1 MTKDR
6 DFKKLARR
14 RAAETGES
22 YQSARRRLL
31 SKGERGS
38 DVQNFPAVQ
47 RYFRGWVDH
56 VTVWAEQGGPW
67 RPYDG
72 AVPVDE
78 LRAAALRHPSP
89 KVRRESLGV
98 LDHEAADG
106 SVDVFRRAL
115 ADPVPRVRL
124 SALHGLACERCRD
137 GELCVSDVV
146 PDLVSSLSEDDSAK
160 VRHAAALVL
169 AAFVGRDARVQPAL
183 AEASA
188 SDDDELVRVVA
199 RAAADGDRRLLK
211 SRKVLRRMQRRGS
224 SGDFG

>member
-22 YQSARRRLL
+22 YQSARRRLVA
-31 SKGERGS
+31 KRERGS
-38 DVQNFPAVQ
+38 DVPNFPAVHS
-47 RYFRGWVDH
+47 YFRGWIDH

-72 AVPVDE
+72 PVPVGE
-78 LRAAALRHPSP
+78 LRDAALRHPSP

-98 LDHEAADG
+98 LDHEAADA
-106 SVDVFRRAL
+106 SADVFRQAL

-137 GELCVSDVV
+137 GELCVPDVV
-146 PDLVSSLSEDDSAK
+146 PDLVSTLDNDGSAK

-169 AAFVGRDARVQPAL
+169 AAFVERDERVRPAL
-183 AEASA
+183 MAASENDP
-188 SDDDELVRVVA
+188 DDLVKVVA

-211 SRKVLRRMQRRGS
+211 SRKALRRRQRRTS
-224 SGDFG
+224 PDDVA